1 MEHTVNLTTAEVVK
15 RFNVSRTTLHRR
27 VKQNRLK
34 RNDNGTFGLGEIIRA
49 GFTERSETRETP
61 VKRTDVQKQLELLQ
75 KELDDSKMREER
87 LMILLAQ
94 EQQNMQRL
102 LSAGTPTPRRGF
114 RDKIRQ
120 WWEGIQQT
128 PES

>member
-1 MEHTVNLTTAEVVK
+1 MK

-34 RNDNGTFGLGEIIRA
+34 RNDNGTFGLDEIIRA
-49 GFTERSETRETP
+49 GFTERSDTRETT
-61 VKRTDVQKQLELLQ
+61 VKQSSVKKQLELLQ
-75 KELDDSKMREER
+75 KELDDSKTREER

-102 LSAGTPTPRRGF
+102 LSAGTPTPRKGF

-128 PES
+128 PEG